1 MKRISVSIYVAL
13 ACACTALAGIYG
25 TSPVANTVWTAGRMY
40 SVTWTDDKT
49 QPKLDKLGPLSIELY
64 SGTDVSLS
72 FLTHGSLE
80 VKLLHQ

>member
-40 SVTWTDDKT
+40 SVTWTDDKN

-64 SGTDVSLS
+64 SGTDVGLS